1 MTRSARLLFAPA
13 AFLILVGLLGM
24 AWFLVFPPPPPPGPL
39 DRIIFSAER
48 ALVMAAERG
57 GDDTRFLTVL
67 IPYDHSRFF
76 IQNGEPKGFEYELV
90 RAFERELNA
99 KRKRGDPELQAI
111 FVPTRLGD
119 LVPRLAQGI
128 GDIAAGGLTITPE
141 RAALVDF
148 SRPYF
153 EDVAEL
159 VVAHKGAPA
168 LERIEDLAGRR
179 VVVLSGSSYVE
190 SLEALDRRFAAEGLA
205 PVEIVEAAPELNTE
219 DLIEMTHAGIID
231 YTIADQHIAE
241 LWQGVLDGIRVDPRI
256 AVAGGGQIAWAIR
269 KDAPESLK
277 KAVDK
282 FLATVRR
289 GTLTGNILF
298 RRYFEKRRF
307 VENPLEKAPLDELV
321 RYRDLFEAEAGAHG
335 FDWRL
340 IAAVAFQESRLNPEA
355 KSPRGAI
362 GLMQVLPSTAASVGI
377 DDPAPVDNNIA
388 AGVRYLAYLRD
399 DVFTDPDLDEQAREQ
414 FMLAAYNAGPTR
426 IRKLRA
432 MTADEYGLDP
442 NRWFFNV
449 ERAAQAKI
457 GNETVRYVT
466 NVNKYWLAYQLGEAI
481 LEERQKERGAMN

>member
-1 MTRSARLLFAPA
+1 MTRRTQLLFAPSA
-13 AFLILVGLLGM
+13 ILILVGLLGM
-24 AWFLVFPPPPPPGPL
+24 AWYLIFPPPPPPGPL
-39 DRIIFSAER
+39 DRIVFSAER
-48 ALVMAAERG
+48 ALLLAAERG
-57 GDDTRFLTVL
+57 GDETRFLTVL

-99 KRKRGDPELQAI
+99 RRKRAEPEVQAI

-128 GDIAAGGLTITPE
+128 GDIAAGGLTVTPE

-159 VVAHKGAPA
+159 VVAHKGSPG
-168 LERIEDLAGRR
+168 LERVEDLAGRR

-190 SLEALDRRFAAEGLA
+190 SLEALNRRFGDEGLA
-205 PVEIVEAAPELNTE
+205 AIDVVEAAPELNTE
-219 DLIEMTHAGIID
+219 DLLEMTHAGIID

-241 LWQGVLDGIRVDPRI
+241 LWQGVLDGIRVDPKL
-256 AVAGGGQIAWAIR
+256 AVAGGGEIAWAIR
-269 KDAPESLK
+269 KDAPESLR
-277 KAVDK
+277 KAVDE
-282 FLATVRR
+282 FLGTVRR
-289 GTLTGNILF
+289 GTATGNILF

-307 VENPLEKAPLDELV
+307 VENPLKKAPLDDLV

-340 IAAVAFQESRLNPEA
+340 IAAVAFQESRLDPEA
-355 KSPRGAI
+355 RSPRGAV
-362 GLMQVLPSTAASVGI
+362 GLMQVLPSTAASVGVE
-377 DDPAPVDNNIA
+377 DPAPVDANIA
-388 AGVRYLAYLRD
+388 AGVRYLAHLRD
-399 DVFTDPDLDEQAREQ
+399 DVFADPDLDEQAREQ

-426 IRKLRA
+426 IRQLRA
-432 MTADEYGLDP
+432 VTADELGLDP

-449 ERAAQAKI
+449 ERAAQARI

-481 LEERQKERGAMN
+481 LEERQKERGAVN

>member
-1 MTRSARLLFAPA
+1 MTRRTQLLFAPSA
-13 AFLILVGLLGM
+13 VLILVGLLGM
-24 AWFLVFPPPPPPGPL
+24 AWFLVFPPPRPPGPL
-39 DRIIFSAER
+39 DRIIFSADR
-48 ALVMAAERG
+48 ALLMAAERG

-76 IQNGEPKGFEYELV
+76 IQNGEPRGFEYELV

-99 KRKRGDPELQAI
+99 KRKRGEPELQAI

-119 LVPRLAQGI
+119 LVPRLASGI

-159 VVAHKGAPA
+159 VVAHKASPK
-168 LERIEDLAGRR
+168 LERVEDLAGKR
-179 VVVLSGSSYVE
+179 VVVLSGSSYVG
-190 SLEALDRRFAAEGLA
+190 SLEALNHRFAAEGLA

-219 DLIEMTHAGIID
+219 DLIEMTYAGIIA

-241 LWQGVLDGIRVDPRI
+241 LWQGVLDGIRVDPEI
-256 AVAGGGQIAWAIR
+256 AIVGGGEIAWAIR
-269 KDAPESLK
+269 QDAPESLK
-277 KAVDK
+277 EAMNA
-282 FLATVRR
+282 FLETVRR

-298 RRYFEKRRF
+298 RRYFENRHY
-307 VENPLEKAPLDELV
+307 VENPLNQTPLDDLV
-321 RYRDLFEAEAGAHG
+321 RYRDLFEAEAEAHD

-340 IAAVAFQESRLNPEA
+340 IAAVAFQESRLNPDA
-355 KSPRGAI
+355 RSPRGAV

-388 AGVRYLAYLRD
+388 AGVRYLAHLRD
-399 DVFTDPDLDEQAREQ
+399 DVFADPNLDDQVREQ

-426 IRKLRA
+426 VRQLRA
-432 MTADEYGLDP
+432 VTADELGLDP
-442 NRWFFNV
+442 DRWFFNV
-449 ERAAQAKI
+449 ERAAQARI

-481 LEERQKERGAMN
+481 LAERQKERGAVN

>member
-179 VVVLSGSSYVE
+179 VVVLSGSSYVGG
-190 SLEALDRRFAAEGLA
+190 LEALDRRFAAEGLA

>member
-24 AWFLVFPPPPPPGPL
+24 AWFLIFPPPPPPGPL

>member
-1 MTRSARLLFAPA
+1 MTRRTQLLFTPA
-13 AFLILVGLLGM
+13 AVLIVTGLLGM
-24 AWFLVFPPPPPPGPL
+24 VWYLVFPPPPPPSPL
-39 DRIIFSAER
+39 DRIVFSAKR
-48 ALVMAAERG
+48 ALLLAAERE
-57 GDDTRFLTVL
+57 DDETRFLTVL

-76 IQNGEPKGFEYELV
+76 IQNGEPRGFEYELV

-99 KRKRGDPELQAI
+99 KRKRGQPEVQAI
-111 FVPTRLGD
+111 FLPTRFGE

-159 VVAHKGAPA
+159 VVAHNRSPA

-179 VVVLSGSSYVE
+179 VVALSGSSYVE
-190 SLEALDRRFAAEGLA
+190 SLEALNRRFEAEGLE

-219 DLIEMTHAGIID
+219 DLLEMTHAGIID

-241 LWQGVLDGIRVDPRI
+241 LWQGVLDGIRVDPKLGI
-256 AVAGGGQIAWAIR
+256 VGGGEIAWAVQ
-269 KDAPESLK
+269 KDAPPELK
-277 KAVDK
+277 QAIDE
-282 FLATVRR
+282 FLGTVRR
-289 GTLTGNILF
+289 GTATGNILF

-307 VENPLEKAPLDELV
+307 VENPLKKAPLDDLV

-340 IAAVAFQESRLNPEA
+340 IAAVAFQESRLDPEA
-355 KSPRGAI
+355 RSPRGAV

-377 DDPAPVDNNIA
+377 EDPMPVDANVA
-388 AGVRYLAYLRD
+388 AGVRYLAHLRD
-399 DVFTDPDLDEQAREQ
+399 DVFADPDLDEEAREQ

-426 IRKLRA
+426 IRRLRA
-432 MTADEYGLDP
+432 MTAEELGLDP
-442 NRWFFNV
+442 DRWFFNV
-449 ERAAQAKI
+449 ERAAQARI

-466 NVNKYWLAYQLGEAI
+466 NVNKYWLAYQLGEA
-481 LEERQKERGAMN
+481 LLQERQKERGAVN

>member
-99 KRKRGDPELQAI
+99 RRKRGDPELQAI

>member
-282 FLATVRR
+282 FLETVRR

>member
-399 DVFTDPDLDEQAREQ
+399 DVFTDPDLDAQAREQ

>member
-1 MTRSARLLFAPA
+1 MTRRPLLLFAPA

-24 AWFLVFPPPPPPGPL
+24 AWFTVFPPPKPPGPL
-39 DRIIFSAER
+39 DRVIFSADR
-48 ALVMAAERG
+48 ALLMAAERG

-76 IQNGEPKGFEYELV
+76 IQNGEPRGFEYDLV
-90 RAFERELNA
+90 RAFERELNDR
-99 KRKRGDPELQAI
+99 RKRGEPELQAI

-119 LVPRLAQGI
+119 LVPRLAAGI

-159 VVAHKGAPA
+159 VVAHKASPK
-168 LERIEDLAGRR
+168 LERVEDLAGRQ
-179 VVVLSGSSYVE
+179 VVVLAGSSYVT
-190 SLEALDRRFAAEGLA
+190 SLEALNRRFADAGLA

-219 DLIEMTHAGIID
+219 DLIEMTHAGIIA

-241 LWQGVLDGIRVDPRI
+241 LWQGVLDGIRVDPEI
-256 AVAGGGQIAWAIR
+256 AIAGGGEIAWAIR

-277 KAVDK
+277 EAVDA
-282 FLATVRR
+282 FLETVRR

-298 RRYFEKRRF
+298 RRYFENRHY
-307 VENPLEKAPLDELV
+307 VENPLNKAPLDDLV
-321 RYRDLFEAEAGAHG
+321 LYRDLFEAEALAHG

-340 IAAVAFQESRLNPEA
+340 IAAVAFQESRLDPDA
-355 KSPRGAI
+355 RSPRGAV

-388 AGVRYLAYLRD
+388 AGVRYLAHLRD
-399 DVFTDPDLDEQAREQ
+399 DVLADPTLDDRVREQ

-426 IRKLRA
+426 LRQLRA
-432 MTADEYGLDP
+432 MTQDELGLDP
-442 NRWFFNV
+442 DRWFFNV
-449 ERAAQAKI
+449 ERAAQARI

-481 LEERQKERGAMN
+481 LQEREAQRGAVN

>member
-1 MTRSARLLFAPA
+1 MTRRTQLLFAPA